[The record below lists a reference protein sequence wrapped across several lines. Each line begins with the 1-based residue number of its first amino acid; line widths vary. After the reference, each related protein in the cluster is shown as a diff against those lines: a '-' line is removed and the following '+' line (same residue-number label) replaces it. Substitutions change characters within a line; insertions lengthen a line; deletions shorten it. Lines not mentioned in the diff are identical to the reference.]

1 MTNFRRLALA
11 VGALLPVVLA
21 APAAIK
27 RDEPKFAPGKYIVT
41 LKEDAAANVDSH
53 LTWVADVHR
62 RSLGKRDT
70 VGVENKFNISNW
82 NAYSGEFD
90 EATIEEIKKSP
101 EVALVE
107 PDYYMYLSDFVVEE
121 VNPKRALTTQSG
133 ATWGLGTISHRTSGS
148 TQYVYDTSA
157 GANTYAYV
165 VDSGVLSTHS
175 QFGGRATL
183 GYNVFSSAHVDSIG
197 HGTHVAGTIGGST
210 YGVAKQPGHPA
221 PATEGNPPLFL
232 DPSTNTT
239 QTNIISVKVFEGRQ
253 STTSAILAGFNWAVN
268 DIVSK
273 SRASRSVINMS
284 LGGEATTTWTTAIN
298 AAYNQGV
305 LSVVAAGNGDE
316 NGNPLPVSSQ
326 SPANAPNA
334 LTVAAIDS
342 SWRPAS
348 FTNYGAGVDIFGPGV
363 SILSSYIGG
372 NSATAS
378 LSGTSMAAP
387 HLAGLAVYLQALE
400 GLSTPAAVT
409 NRIKALGTT
418 GRVTGTLSGS
428 PNLVSFNGASA

>member
-210 YGVAKQPGHPA
+210 YGVAKQ
-221 PATEGNPPLFL
+221 
-232 DPSTNTT
+232 
-239 QTNIISVKVFEGRQ
+239 TNIISVKVFEGRQ

-316 NGNPLPVSSQ
+316 VTGQPLPVSSQ

-342 SWRPAS
+342 SWRPAT
-348 FTNYGAGVDIFGPGV
+348 FTNYGPGVDIFGPGV

>member
-210 YGVAKQPGHPA
+210 YGVAKQ
-221 PATEGNPPLFL
+221 
-232 DPSTNTT
+232 
-239 QTNIISVKVFEGRQ
+239 TNIISVKVFEGRQ

-334 LTVAAIDS
+334 LTVAAVDS

>member
-41 LKEDAAANVDSH
+41 LKEDAATNVDSH

-70 VGVENKFNISNW
+70 AGVENKFNISNW

-165 VDSGVLSTHS
+165 VDSGVLNTHT

-210 YGVAKQPGHPA
+210 YGVAK
-221 PATEGNPPLFL
+221 
-232 DPSTNTT
+232 

-326 SPANAPNA
+326 SPANAANA

>member
-1 MTNFRRLALA
+1 MTNFRRLAVA

-183 GYNVFSSAHVDSIG
+183 GHNVFSSAHVDSIG

-210 YGVAKQPGHPA
+210 YGVAKQ
-221 PATEGNPPLFL
+221 
-232 DPSTNTT
+232 
-239 QTNIISVKVFEGRQ
+239 TNIISVKVFEGRE
-253 STTSAILAGFNWAVN
+253 STTSAILSGFNWAVN

-284 LGGEATTTWTTAIN
+284 LGGPATTTWTTAIN

-305 LSVVAAGNGDE
+305 LSVVAAGNGDDF
-316 NGNPLPVSSQ
+316 GNPLPVSSQ

-418 GRVTGTLSGS
+418 GRITGTLSGS

>member
-70 VGVENKFNISNW
+70 VGIENKFNISNW

-210 YGVAKQPGHPA
+210 YGVAKQ
-221 PATEGNPPLFL
+221 
-232 DPSTNTT
+232 
-239 QTNIISVKVFEGRQ
+239 TNIISVKVFEGRQ

-305 LSVVAAGNGDE
+305 LSVVAAGNGDD